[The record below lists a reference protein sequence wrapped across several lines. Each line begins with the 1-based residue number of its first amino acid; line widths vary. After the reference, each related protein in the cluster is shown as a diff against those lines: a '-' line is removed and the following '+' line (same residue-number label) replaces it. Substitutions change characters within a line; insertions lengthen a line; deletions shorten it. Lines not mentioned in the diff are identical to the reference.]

1 MIKKIL
7 SVRDVASLCAVAP
20 STVQY
25 WEKNGYLK
33 SFKTLGGHR
42 RFERANVISFLS
54 VRGRTIESSS
64 SANSERRSEPRFPV
78 NFTAVAKLEN
88 APLSEL
94 PEGRLADI
102 SANGCSLEIPASD
115 TVAKDILDYL
125 SEKPLMK
132 VDTENGASIIKTPF
146 SGSVRNFSL
155 KEGLLR
161 IGLSFN

>member
-1 MIKKIL
+1 MEKQIL
-7 SVRDVASLCAVAP
+7 SVRDVANLCAVAP

-42 RFERANVISFLS
+42 RFERESVILFLS
-54 VRGRTIESSS
+54 SRGRTIENSST
-64 SANSERRSEPRFPV
+64 ANSERRSERRFPV
-78 NFTAVAKLEN
+78 NFSAVAKLEN

-102 SANGCSLEIPASD
+102 SSRGCSLEIPAADS
-115 TVAKDILDYL
+115 VANDIISYL
-125 SEKPLMK
+125 SEKPVMM

-146 SGSVRNFSL
+146 SGSVRNFTL